1 MPSQPI
7 TMRKIREVIRLRF
20 ECKLS
25 LDAIARALSLSKGVV
40 AKYVKAVEQQDASW
54 EALAGLDDRALSLA
68 LLSRTAPAAT
78 RASQFT
84 PADYAWVHQE
94 LKRKGVTLQ
103 LLWEEYQAQCTGRAW
118 GYTSFCVHYRAW
130 LASLKRS
137 MRQIHRA
144 EIGRAHV

>member
-78 RASQFT
+78 A
-84 PADYAWVHQE
+84 
-94 LKRKGVTLQ
+94 
-103 LLWEEYQAQCTGRAW
+103 
-118 GYTSFCVHYRAW
+118 
-130 LASLKRS
+130 
-137 MRQIHRA
+137 HRA
-144 EIGRAHV
+144 

>member
-54 EALAGLDDRALSLA
+54 EALAGLDDGVLSLA

-78 RASQFT
+78 R
-84 PADYAWVHQE
+84 V
-94 LKRKGVTLQ
+94 
-103 LLWEEYQAQCTGRAW
+103 
-118 GYTSFCVHYRAW
+118 
-130 LASLKRS
+130 
-137 MRQIHRA
+137 
-144 EIGRAHV
+144 